1 MRLPIFPP
9 AELNAEQKP
18 LFADMRDGIARNF
31 QGFINIRDDGAL
43 LGPWNPWI
51 HEPQFGKPVWQLT
64 KAMVSNPSLPANVRE
79 VAILV
84 TGAHFKSAYELYAH
98 VIVAERRGLSD
109 EKLATIVAGQRP
121 NDLTRQE
128 AVAYDFASALVNG
141 GVLPELTY
149 RAAVEQFGQHGAA
162 ELSYLV
168 GLYCLVSVTL
178 NTFDVPVPDLTR
190 EYPSIITRPWFASA
204 AIMNGFAI
212 ICWNGDFLLWDRMF
226 IAALPLWRPMS
237 FRRLAMVFLGTADY
251 KLSP

>member
-1 MRLPIFPP
+1 VKDGAHRHVPAWPEILSTRGAKAIQALVKFCSFAFGAAKANDPGRRIDYFGGRTMRLPIIPP
-9 AELNAEQKP
+9 ADLNAEQKP
-18 LFADMRDGIARNF
+18 LYDDMRQGIAANF
-31 QGFINIRDDGAL
+31 QGFVNIRDDGAL

-51 HEPQFGKPVWQLT
+51 HEPKFGKPVWELT
-64 KAMVSNPSLPANVRE
+64 KAMVSQPSLPATVRE

-84 TGAHFKSAYELYAH
+84 TGAHFRSAYELYAH
-98 VIVAERRGLSD
+98 VMVAEHRGLSD

-121 NDLTRQE
+121 TDLTRQE

-178 NTFDVPVPDLTR
+178 NTFDVPVPD
-190 EYPSIITRPWFASA
+190 
-204 AIMNGFAI
+204 
-212 ICWNGDFLLWDRMF
+212 
-226 IAALPLWRPMS
+226 
-237 FRRLAMVFLGTADY
+237 
-251 KLSP
+251 